1 MLQEAVGLD
10 PNEGAI
16 IDSLGFVNL
25 KQGDTQAAVK
35 LLTQAVEMDP
45 DDAEVNAHLGDAFYA
60 AGLKLQADYQWQRAL
75 SLKPDAKLQA
85 EIEGKL
91 KQVAPPA

>member
-1 MLQEAVGLD
+1 MGLD

-16 IDSLGFVNL
+16 VDSLGFVNL
-25 KQGDTQAAVK
+25 KEGDTPEALK

-60 AGLKLQADYQWQRAL
+60 AGLRLQADYQWQRAL
-75 SLKPDAKLQA
+75 ALKPDAKLQA
-85 EIEGKL
+85 EITSKL
-91 KQVAPPA
+91 KQVQPPA